1 MGIDNIN
8 LTSVRERRPDD
19 RRYDL
24 WPEFLRLS
32 PSYNFANRVMQG
44 LATREEFFNEVAD
57 AEIVWE
63 TRQNFGDIWAT
74 SPSDW
79 RKRNTLRLFGQSLS
93 DLKLK
98 VLHVMQSG
106 EYAQRQDMAHALETY
121 FDRTRPEMGNPLSV
135 VISVPLDADR
145 SVLVQT
151 FSEMITYYKARR
163 DDSHD
168 APAQEPLYSL
178 SGVKARYAVMQQT
191 LTVAKA
197 RACEPSIP
205 LWEIGMH
212 VGVNETYA
220 SEMRTKAYKKKE
232 AVIPKNILAA
242 TTSRFLRQAVCLAEN
257 AARGKFPSYD
267 HNLMYPKSLEY
278 QELKVLFEEHAD
290 EYPEAVD
297 VPPSSPYDQ
306 NVV

>member
-24 WPEFLRLS
+24 WAEFLRLS
-32 PSYNFANRVMQG
+32 PSYNFACRVMQG
-44 LATREEFFNEVAD
+44 QASREQFFAKVA
-57 AEIVWE
+57 EPELVWE
-63 TRQNFGDIWAT
+63 TRQNFGDVWT
-74 SPSDW
+74 QSLSEW
-79 RKRNTLRLFGQSLS
+79 RDQNNLRLFGQSLS

-106 EYAQRQDMAHALETY
+106 EYAQQRDMAAALETY

-163 DDSHD
+163 EDSD
-168 APAQEPLYSL
+168 EASPEEPLYAL
-178 SGVKARYAVMQQT
+178 TGVKARYAVMQQT

-197 RACEPSIP
+197 RAYEPTMP
-205 LWEIGMH
+205 LWEIGMN

-220 SEMRTKAYKKKE
+220 SEMRSKTFRKKE
-232 AVIPKNILAA
+232 AVIPKNVLAA
-242 TTSRFLRQAVCLAEN
+242 TTGRFLRQAACLAEN
-257 AARGKFPSYD
+257 AARGKFPC
-267 HNLMYPKSLEY
+267 
-278 QELKVLFEEHAD
+278 
-290 EYPEAVD
+290 
-297 VPPSSPYDQ
+297 YDQ
-306 NVV
+306 NLMHAKSLDYRELKELFEKHSGVDQVATEEVQQSPFV

>member
-1 MGIDNIN
+1 MN
-8 LTSVRERRPDD
+8 
-19 RRYDL
+19 
-24 WPEFLRLS
+24 
-32 PSYNFANRVMQG
+32 
-44 LATREEFFNEVAD
+44 
-57 AEIVWE
+57 
-63 TRQNFGDIWAT
+63 
-74 SPSDW
+74 
-79 RKRNTLRLFGQSLS
+79 
-93 DLKLK
+93 
-98 VLHVMQSG
+98 
-106 EYAQRQDMAHALETY
+106 
-121 FDRTRPEMGNPLSV
+121 
-135 VISVPLDADR
+135 
-145 SVLVQT
+145 
-151 FSEMITYYKARR
+151 
-163 DDSHD
+163 
-168 APAQEPLYSL
+168 
-178 SGVKARYAVMQQT
+178 
-191 LTVAKA
+191 
-197 RACEPSIP
+197 
-205 LWEIGMH
+205 

>member
-32 PSYNFANRVMQG
+32 PSYNFANRVVQG
-44 LATREEFFNEVAD
+44 LATREEFFNEVAE

-63 TRQNFGDIWAT
+63 TRQNFGDLWAT
-74 SPSDW
+74 SLSDW
-79 RKRNTLRLFGQSLS
+79 RKKNTLRLFGQSLS

-106 EYAQRQDMAHALETY
+106 EYAQKQDIAHALETY

-163 DDSHD
+163 EDSNE
-168 APAQEPLYSL
+168 AAAEEPLYAL
-178 SGVKARYAVMQQT
+178 SGVKARYAVMKQT
-191 LTVAKA
+191 LNVTKA
-197 RACEPSIP
+197 RAYEPSVP
-205 LWEIGMH
+205 LWEIGMNTD
-212 VGVNETYA
+212 VNKSYA
-220 SEMRTKAYKKKE
+220 SEMRTKAYEKKE

-242 TTSRFLRQAVCLAEN
+242 TTGRFLRQAVCLAEN

-267 HNLMYPKSLEY
+267 QNLMYPKSLEY
-278 QELKVLFEEHAD
+278 RELKVLFEKHAE
-290 EYPEAVD
+290 EYPEAVE

>member
-32 PSYNFANRVMQG
+32 PSYNFACRVMQG
-44 LATREEFFNEVAD
+44 QASREQFFSAVA
-57 AEIVWE
+57 EPELVWE
-63 TRQNFGDIWAT
+63 TKKNFGDVWT
-74 SPSDW
+74 QSLSEW
-79 RKRNTLRLFGQSLS
+79 RDQNNLRLFGQSLS

-106 EYAQRQDMAHALETY
+106 EYAQQRDMTEALDTY

-163 DDSHD
+163 EDSEE
-168 APAQEPLYSL
+168 APPEEPLYAL
-178 SGVKARYAVMQQT
+178 TGVKARYAVMQQT
-191 LTVAKA
+191 LKVVRE
-197 RACEPSIP
+197 RATYPRAP
-205 LWEIGMH
+205 LWEIGMN

-220 SEMRTKAYKKKE
+220 SEMRSKAFKKKD
-232 AVIPKNILAA
+232 AVVPKNVLAA
-242 TTSRFLRQAVCLAEN
+242 TTGRFLRHALCLAEN
-257 AARGKFPSYD
+257 AARGSFPDYT
-267 HNLMYPKSLEY
+267 LRPEFPKSLDYE
-278 QELKVLFEEHAD
+278 ELNELFDKSKTLIASSTEE
-290 EYPEAVD
+290 
-297 VPPSSPYDQ
+297 PSHPYSM
-306 NVV
+306 

>member
-63 TRQNFGDIWAT
+63 TRQNFGDVWAT

-205 LWEIGMH
+205 LWEIGMN

-242 TTSRFLRQAVCLAEN
+242 TTGRFLRHALWLSEN

-267 HNLMYPKSLEY
+267 HNLVYPKSLEY
-278 QELKVLFEEHAD
+278 RELKVLFEEHAD
-290 EYPEAVD
+290 EHPEAID

>member
-32 PSYNFANRVMQG
+32 PSYNFANRVVQG
-44 LATREEFFNEVAD
+44 LATREEFFNEVAE

-63 TRQNFGDIWAT
+63 TRQNFGDLWAT
-74 SPSDW
+74 SLSDW
-79 RKRNTLRLFGQSLS
+79 RKKNTLRLFGQSLS

-106 EYAQRQDMAHALETY
+106 EYAHKQDMAHALETY

-163 DDSHD
+163 EDSNE
-168 APAQEPLYSL
+168 AAAEEPLYSL

-191 LTVAKA
+191 LNVAKS
-197 RACEPSIP
+197 RAHAPNVT
-205 LWEIGMH
+205 LWEIGMNTD
-212 VGVNETYA
+212 VNATYA
-220 SEMRTKAYKKKE
+220 MEMRTKNYSKKE
-232 AVIPKNILAA
+232 AVVPKNILAA
-242 TTSRFLRQAVCLAEN
+242 TTGRFLRQAVCLAEN

-278 QELKVLFEEHAD
+278 QELKVLFEKHAD
-290 EYPEAVD
+290 EQPEAVD
-297 VPPSSPYDQ
+297 VSPSSPYDQ

>member
-32 PSYNFANRVMQG
+32 PSYNFANRVAKG
-44 LATREEFFNEVAD
+44 LATRKDFFDQCAE

-63 TRQNFGDIWAT
+63 TRQNFGDLWDT
-74 SPSDW
+74 SLSDW
-79 RKRNTLRLFGQSLS
+79 RRKNTLRLFGQSLS

-106 EYAQRQDMAHALETY
+106 EYAHKQDMDHALETY

-163 DDSHD
+163 EDSNE
-168 APAQEPLYSL
+168 AAAEEPLYSL

-191 LTVAKA
+191 LNVAKS
-197 RACEPSIP
+197 RANAPNVT
-205 LWEIGMH
+205 LWEIGMNTD
-212 VGVNETYA
+212 VNATYA
-220 SEMRTKAYKKKE
+220 MEMRTKNYSKKE
-232 AVIPKNILAA
+232 AVVPKNILAA
-242 TTSRFLRQAVCLAEN
+242 TTGRFLRQAVCLAEN
-257 AARGKFPSYD
+257 AARGKFPCYD
-267 HNLMYPKSLEY
+267 QNFMYPKSLDY
-278 QELKVLFEEHAD
+278 QEIKELFEKHAD
-290 EYPEAVD
+290 EQPEAVD
-297 VPPSSPYDQ
+297 VSPSSPYDQ

>member
-44 LATREEFFNEVAD
+44 LATREEFFHEVAD
-57 AEIVWE
+57 AEIVWA
-63 TRQNFGDIWAT
+63 TRQNFGDVWAT

-106 EYAQRQDMAHALETY
+106 EYAQRQNMAHALETY
-121 FDRTRPEMGNPLSV
+121 FNRTRPEMGNPLSV

-197 RACEPSIP
+197 RAYAPSIP
-205 LWEIGMH
+205 LWEIGMN

-220 SEMRTKAYKKKE
+220 SEMRTKEYKKKE

-290 EYPEAVD
+290 EHPEAVD

>member
-1 MGIDNIN
+1 MGIDNIS

-63 TRQNFGDIWAT
+63 TRQNFGDVWAT

-178 SGVKARYAVMQQT
+178 SGVKARYAVMQLT

-197 RACEPSIP
+197 RAYAPSIP
-205 LWEIGMH
+205 LWEIGMN